1 MSGNDP
7 VIDELRDIR
16 NRLEKQGKTLRLRFY
31 LNMAITFIVLSLS
44 VLLASLSLGLA
55 VEFRWLILMLLLGG
69 ILIIYWARLDLSKDY
84 NKCFAVSG
92 SILLVAGVLGWA
104 ILLQYLFPF
113 IVSPVRIVGGLL
125 VNLAL
130 ILGVILMSLAPRH
143 TRKNRVLIGR

>member
-16 NRLEKQGKTLRLRFY
+16 NRLEKQGETLRLRFY
-31 LNMAITFIVLSLS
+31 LNIAITFIVLSLS

-84 NKCFAVSG
+84 HKCFAVSG
-92 SILLVAGVLGWA
+92 YILLVAGVLGWA

>member
-1 MSGNDP
+1 MSRNDP

-44 VLLASLSLGLA
+44 VLLASLGLGKAIEL
-55 VEFRWLILMLLLGG
+55 RWLVLILLLGG
-69 ILIIYWARLDLSKDY
+69 ILIIYWARLDLSQDY
-84 NKCFAVSG
+84 RKCFAVSG

-113 IVSPVRIVGGLL
+113 IVSLVRIVAGLL

-130 ILGVILMSLAPRH
+130 ILGVILMSLAPR
-143 TRKNRVLIGR
+143 RVRRNRV